1 MEWTRAA
8 LTLLLAFPV
17 LAATL
22 ACGGDGDGDQNTD
35 RLSGEI
41 TVFAAASLSD
51 AFTEMGEAFK
61 QDQPGASLTFNFAG
75 SQELRA
81 QLEQGARADI
91 FASADQAQMNLAI
104 KADLIDGQPEVFVK
118 NRLAVII
125 PKANEAGIGTLEDLA
140 ETGLKLV
147 IASPD
152 VPVGGYSRQ
161 LLLRASDHPD
171 FGPDYDVR
179 VLANVVSEEGNVKQV
194 VAKVQLD
201 EADGGIVYES
211 DVTPS
216 VADAVSVI
224 GIPDELNQVAS
235 YPIAVTSE
243 ASSPDLA
250 ERFIAF
256 VLSEEGQAILAGHG
270 FLEAAR

>member
-1 MEWTRAA
+1 MQWTRAA
-8 LTLLLAFPV
+8 LTMLVAFPV
-17 LAATL
+17 LAVTV
-22 ACGGDGDGDQNTD
+22 ACSGDGDGDQYTD

-41 TVFAAASLSD
+41 TVFAAASLTG

-81 QLEQGARADI
+81 QLEQGARAEI
-91 FASADQAQMNLAI
+91 FASADQAQMNLAL
-104 KADLIDGQPEVFVK
+104 KADLIDGQPAVFAQ
-118 NRLAVII
+118 NRLAIII
-125 PKANEAGIGTLEDLA
+125 PKANEAGIGALEDLA
-140 ETGLKLV
+140 KPDLKLV
-147 IASPD
+147 IASPE

-161 LLLRASDHPD
+161 LLVSASDDPD

-179 VLANVVSEEGNVKQV
+179 VLTNVVSEESNVKQV

-216 VADAVSVI
+216 VAEAVSVI
-224 GIPDELNQVAS
+224 AIPAGLNQVAS
-235 YPIAVTSE
+235 YPIAVTTE
-243 ASSPDLA
+243 ASSADLA

-256 VLSEEGQAILAGHG
+256 VLGEDGQAILAGHG
-270 FLEAAR
+270 FIEAER